1 MRFSRIK
8 GDGPQ
13 NIVRL
18 PRLGKIRLGIK
29 ATSEKSGKEYPKETS
44 YFVCPPEVQAK
55 FGPKPERLPV
65 MLATENDEQ
74 NYRQYYAVYGG
85 NQRLKC
91 QGDGETAERRNEK
104 GEIEKMECPTPEHCE
119 YAKANVCRARFD
131 LMVVLPDVSVG
142 GVYQLSS
149 GSINTDID
157 IRSGIEM
164 ARSLYGRISWV
175 PMEIVRE
182 ARKMPE
188 PGTTKMN
195 THYPVKLLPIGSLE
209 VVMSVRKDPM
219 LIPTGE
225 TAKYL
230 LPEPVIEGP
239 EVDTPTE
246 LIEDDAPKEAAN
258 KTPKPEAPALTQA
271 QNQALDMMAYL
282 EGAESV
288 SALENIW
295 KSLLPKIAK
304 LSGPERV
311 DVQKAHDKRVT
322 ALKQN
327 RS

>member
-1 MRFSRIK
+1 MFKFTRLK
-8 GDGPQ
+8 GEGTH
-13 NIVRL
+13 NIIRL

-29 ATSEKSGKEYPKETS
+29 AVSEKSGKEFPKETS
-44 YFVCPPEVQAK
+44 YFVCPPEIQAK

-74 NYRQYYAVYGG
+74 NYRNYYAVYGG

-91 QGDGETAERRNEK
+91 QGDGETAERRNDK
-104 GEIEKMECPTPEHCE
+104 GEIEKMPCPTPEHCE
-119 YAKANVCRARFD
+119 YAKANGKDGRPGCRTRFD

-142 GVYQLSS
+142 GVYQISS

-157 IRSGIEM
+157 IRSGIAM
-164 ARSLYGRISWV
+164 ARSLYGRTSWV

-195 THYPVKLLPIGSLE
+195 THYPVKLLPIGNLE
-209 VVMSVRKDPM
+209 TVMAVRKDPM

-225 TAKYL
+225 TSKYL

-246 LIEDDAPKEAAN
+246 LVDDPVEGEASIE
-258 KTPKPEAPALTQA
+258 KPQA
-271 QNQALDMMAYL
+271 
-282 EGAESV
+282 E
-288 SALENIW
+288 
-295 KSLLPKIAK
+295 KIGRA
-304 LSGPERV
+304 
-311 DVQKAHDKRVT
+311 
-322 ALKQN
+322 
-327 RS
+327 